1 LSTNSIQDPWET
13 VDIREEVVAK
23 GEAFEHAFL
32 LPKRFEGTTHR
43 TAALNSHR
51 HVLRY
56 SNEMTYEQASA
67 KIRLGSACLF
77 GILLIG
83 LSGLLYSQC
92 STIRIIWRNRNV
104 KKEGFKYHALEHHEL
119 A

>member
-1 LSTNSIQDPWET
+1 
-13 VDIREEVVAK
+13 
-23 GEAFEHAFL
+23 
-32 LPKRFEGTTHR
+32 
-43 TAALNSHR
+43 LNSHR

-83 LSGLLYSQC
+83 LSGLQF
-92 STIRIIWRNRNV
+92 TM
-104 KKEGFKYHALEHHEL
+104 
-119 A
+119 